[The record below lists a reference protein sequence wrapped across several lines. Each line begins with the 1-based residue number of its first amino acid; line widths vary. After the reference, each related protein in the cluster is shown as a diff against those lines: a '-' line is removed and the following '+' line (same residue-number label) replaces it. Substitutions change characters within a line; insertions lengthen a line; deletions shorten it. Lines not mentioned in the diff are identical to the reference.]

1 MHQIWLFGQLV
12 ILNVKKPVEQVPCA
26 YTEIVSKEKGK
37 WTVPLIL
44 VHSLL
49 LLKACH
55 HVIQLDHEKEQ
66 INIFEVL

>member
-26 YTEIVSKEKGK
+26 CTEIVSKDKEK

-49 LLKACH
+49 LLSLSPCDSVRSRKGTN
-55 HVIQLDHEKEQ
+55 QYL
-66 INIFEVL
+66 

>member
-12 ILNVKKPVEQVPCA
+12 ILNVKKPVEQVPCTC
-26 YTEIVSKEKGK
+26 TEIVSKDREK

-49 LLKACH
+49 LLSFY